1 LVLSSCAHYSF
12 VSFFAVIYTEGKLPI
27 SAEGNGLFTAVND
40 GILLCKLINDA
51 VPDTIDERVI
61 NKGKLNTFKI
71 HENQTLAI
79 NSAKSIGCNVINI
92 GPQDLIDGIPHLVL
106 GIVWQIIRVRLPSHS
121 LSLSLSLRL
130 ICERV
135 NVCFFR

>member
-1 LVLSSCAHYSF
+1 L
-12 VSFFAVIYTEGKLPI
+12 E
-27 SAEGNGLFTAVND
+27 
-40 GILLCKLINDA
+40 ILLTPLSLSKLINDA

-79 NSAKSIGCNVINI
+79 NSAKSIGCNVVNI

-106 GIVWQIIRVRLPSHS
+106 GIVWQIIRVRYSLSLSLSFSFSLFSFSLFLS
-121 LSLSLSLRL
+121 LSLSLSL
-130 ICERV
+130 
-135 NVCFFR
+135 